1 MVDIAQAVTE
11 WVAQVL
17 GDDIETAYTRYTRD
31 NKAAVVRA
39 DPSEPLIRQYLDGGG
54 IYQFPY
60 SVFLRMASRRD
71 SDRYDAL
78 SVLRNLQEHIEALEV
93 PNVEIEFTDHKVTQ
107 IPNLFTIEQGGAEIY
122 QLSANI
128 QYRK

>member
-1 MVDIAQAVTE
+1 MIDIAQAVTE
-11 WVAQVL
+11 WVGEIL
-17 GDDIETAYTRYTRD
+17 GDDIEVAYTRYTRD

-39 DPSEPLIRQYLDGGG
+39 DPSEPIVRKYLDGGG

-78 SVLRNLQEHIEALEV
+78 ALLRQLQSHIENLEV
-93 PNVEIEFTDHKVTQ
+93 PNVDIQFTDHQVTQ